1 MKRICSNKEKLS
13 SWLEDLEYS
22 EIQKVPSINREN
34 LLRKLEKQNNNDS
47 LTLAFTYQP
56 G

>member
-1 MKRICSNKEKLS
+1 MKRIWSNKEKLS

-22 EIQKVPSINREN
+22 EIQKVHSINREN